1 MSVHLVGGG
10 WSVGVETDVFGRFV
24 EEAGQR
30 ATARGS
36 KTARV
41 VVVAVRDGD
50 QDEHVAKF
58 AALLRTAGEARD
70 VDVTVVPV
78 AAAEG
83 EALPADALA
92 ADGAPVDGIVVGG
105 GLTPAYLDAV
115 APHADA
121 IRAHVVAGAPYLGFS
136 AGAMIA
142 PDHALIGGWRIGGVE
157 VCAEDNAEDL
167 DDVTIVPGLGLVDVT
182 VDVHAAQ
189 WGNLSRLVAAVE
201 SGLLDGGVAV
211 DEDTVLVVGQGGLV
225 VGGRG
230 NVWRAVRTGDG
241 DEAATGVMVSTLVG

>member
-24 EEAGQR
+24 EEAGAR
-30 ATARGS
+30 ADARGAGS
-36 KTARV
+36 ARV

-58 AALLRTAGEARD
+58 AALLRTAGEALD

-83 EALPADALA
+83 EALPADTLA

-142 PDHALIGGWRIGGVE
+142 PDQALIGGWRIGGVE
-157 VCAEDNAEDL
+157 VCAEDSAEDL
-167 DDVTIVPGLGLVDVT
+167 DDVTVVPGLGLVDVT

-230 NVWRAVRTGDG
+230 NVWRAVGGD
-241 DEAATGVMVSTLVG
+241 DGVTVSTLVG